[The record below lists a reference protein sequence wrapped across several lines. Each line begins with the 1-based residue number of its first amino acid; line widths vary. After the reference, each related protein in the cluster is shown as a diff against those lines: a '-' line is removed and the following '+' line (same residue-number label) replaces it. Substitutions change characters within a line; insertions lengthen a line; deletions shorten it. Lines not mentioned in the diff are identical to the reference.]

1 MHHDSDVLDGFDG
14 GTKSCHIF
22 KVGAVGETVAIGE
35 VGDLRDTIE
44 EYFPL
49 GVEVHNI
56 DIVVEKRTDSYNSPS
71 RRVSST
77 SRKKPDKHTDAFE
90 HIRKRGIFSCSDF
103 GFN

>member
-1 MHHDSDVLDGFDG
+1 MHHDSDILDRSNDG
-14 GTKSCHIF
+14 TITCHIF
-22 KVGAVGETVAIGE
+22 KVGAVGKTVAIGG

-71 RRVSST
+71 RRV
-77 SRKKPDKHTDAFE
+77 
-90 HIRKRGIFSCSDF
+90 
-103 GFN
+103 